1 MEKNSRYAIVGLFV
15 IISFLALSIFVFWL
29 AKFGFD
35 QDKYYTYKTYIS
47 HSVDGLKKSSQIFK
61 QGIEIGFVE
70 DINFDLQNSEQIEVI
85 LKIYKTVPIKVDDNA
100 ILSQKGIAGTSFI
113 DINGGSSSSKLLRE
127 IDKNEIA
134 TIKSAPSFLSQ
145 MTQKVTSM
153 VDKFSNIISKLDESI
168 DNENV
173 KKVNLTIDNLYK
185 ITSNLENQKNH
196 IESILKNSNTSVA
209 EFQIAIKKTND
220 LIDNAN
226 ILTVQA
232 KNTLSKIDDQNLT
245 TKIDK
250 TILQL
255 QETID
260 ETKKSVQEIKETTIN
275 AQHLIQSIEE
285 SPSDLLF
292 KSKNKPLGPGE

>member
-173 KKVNLTIDNLYK
+173 KKVKLTIDNL
-185 ITSNLENQKNH
+185 SRFMQ
-196 IESILKNSNTSVA
+196 
-209 EFQIAIKKTND
+209 
-220 LIDNAN
+220 
-226 ILTVQA
+226 
-232 KNTLSKIDDQNLT
+232 
-245 TKIDK
+245 
-250 TILQL
+250 
-255 QETID
+255 
-260 ETKKSVQEIKETTIN
+260 
-275 AQHLIQSIEE
+275 
-285 SPSDLLF
+285 
-292 KSKNKPLGPGE
+292 